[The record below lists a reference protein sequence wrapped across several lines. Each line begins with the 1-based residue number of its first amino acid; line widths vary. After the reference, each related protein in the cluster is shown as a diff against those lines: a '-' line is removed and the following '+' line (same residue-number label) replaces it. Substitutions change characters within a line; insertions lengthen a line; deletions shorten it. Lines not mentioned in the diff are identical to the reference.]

1 MYGFRFDP
9 WVLHL
14 TGKSAALS
22 FDVGLAGSSCAVL
35 HVRSLSSIV
44 LGYKFLIPAKRMFSC
59 FISLGIFFDPGFGSS
74 FLFAFKSLGIDFL
87 FGVERP
93 LLRGKPQEMVLA
105 RFS

>member
-59 FISLGIFFDPGFGSS
+59 FISLGIFFLSGVRKEFS
-74 FLFAFKSLGIDFL
+74 FRLQKSWDIFFVWREAAGNHKKWCWPDFL
-87 FGVERP
+87 
-93 LLRGKPQEMVLA
+93 K
-105 RFS
+105 